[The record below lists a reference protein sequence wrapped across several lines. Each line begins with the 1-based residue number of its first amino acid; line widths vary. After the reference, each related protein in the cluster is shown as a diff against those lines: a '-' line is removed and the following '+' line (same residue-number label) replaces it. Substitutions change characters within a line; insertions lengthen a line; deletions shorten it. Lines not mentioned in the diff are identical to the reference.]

1 MDKSIIIY
9 QVVTLFLMILVGFIA
24 RRIGIINPE
33 LHKGLNELLLK
44 ITAPL
49 LALSSF
55 QFAFSKALLAEAGMI
70 FIFAILAH
78 MFAIFFSKI
87 TYLWFNSDQKKVL
100 RFITIFSNCAFM
112 GYPVVSSIYGQK
124 GVFYTSIYVA
134 VFNLFVW
141 SYGVFIFTEKADLKS
156 LKKALLNPG
165 IIATLL
171 GLLFFLFSV
180 KIPVPIY
187 QAIHTLGSMTT
198 PIAMLVIG
206 SALATVKTAD
216 LFSGFALYYGSLVRL
231 LVMPLITIVIL
242 KIFNFQANLLGVA
255 VLLMAMPA
263 AATAVPI
270 AEQYHGDS
278 LFTSRMVFITTLL
291 SVLTIPLVILI
302 V

>member
-1 MDKSIIIY
+1 MDKTIIIY
-9 QVVTLFLMILVGFIA
+9 QVVTLFLMILVGFTA
-24 RRIGIINPE
+24 RKIGVINLE

-70 FIFAILAH
+70 LIFAVSAH
-78 MFAIFFSKI
+78 LFAIFFSKVV
-87 TYLWFNSDQKKVL
+87 YLWHTGEQKKVL
-100 RFITIFSNCAFM
+100 RFITIFTNCGFM

-141 SYGVFIFTEKADLKS
+141 TYGVFIFTEKADLKS

-165 IIATLL
+165 IIATLV
-171 GLLFFLFSV
+171 GLFFFLFSI
-180 KIPVPIY
+180 KMPEPIY

-216 LFSGFALYYGSLVRL
+216 LFSGFALYYGSFIRL
-231 LVMPLITIVIL
+231 LVMPLITIVVL
-242 KIFNFQANLLGVA
+242 KMFNFQANLLGVA
-255 VLLMAMPA
+255 VLLTAMPA

-270 AEQYHGDS
+270 AEEYQGDS
-278 LFTSRMVFITTLL
+278 LFTSRMVFVTTLL
-291 SVLTIPLVILI
+291 SVLTIPLIILS